1 MCQSQTRLKRPSS
14 SSSNHVP
21 GTALSTF
28 HEGGL
33 SFSFF
38 SQEDGTPEAL
48 THLGEDADR
57 YPPRAVFSILYK
69 HRIQE
74 GEDICT
80 LLANSC

>member
-1 MCQSQTRLKRPSS
+1 M
-14 SSSNHVP
+14 P

-33 SFSFF
+33 SFLFF

-48 THLGEDADR
+48 THLGEDADK
-57 YPPRAVFSILYK
+57 YPSKAVFSILYK

-74 GEDICT
+74 GEDIGT
-80 LLANSC
+80 LTASSC

>member
-1 MCQSQTRLKRPSS
+1 MLDAHSS
-14 SSSNHVP
+14 GVYRVP

-57 YPPRAVFSILYK
+57 YPSKAVFSILYK
-69 HRIQE
+69 HKIQE

-80 LLANSC
+80 LLANSH

>member
-1 MCQSQTRLKRPSS
+1 MLDAHFSGVY
-14 SSSNHVP
+14 HMP
-21 GTALSTF
+21 GAVLSTF

-57 YPPRAVFSILYK
+57 YPSKAVFSILYK
-69 HRIQE
+69 HRIKE
-74 GEDICT
+74 REDIGT
-80 LLANSC
+80 LMANSC